1 MASLSEVEIL
11 NTSFLILNT
20 SFIFLLL
27 LFKKQQ
33 NNYFVA
39 ILSIKRDFNYEFF
52 NTQSD
57 RNKNFKIWLL
67 LFKKYNNQ
75 DNIY

>member
-1 MASLSEVEIL
+1 MASLSEVEILNTSFLILNTSFLIL

-57 RNKNFKIWLL
+57 RNKNFKI
-67 LFKKYNNQ
+67 
-75 DNIY
+75 